1 MYTSSIIVILEI
13 WWLNLRETKKKKK
26 KKTMCQQYSLYLFNF
41 PNILW
46 MKPD

>member
-1 MYTSSIIVILEI
+1 MNVGKFYNCNFRNVMAKIKG
-13 WWLNLRETKKKKK
+13 NQKK

-41 PNILW
+41 YVILW